1 MNSDTFSERWY
12 FSNGKLKR
20 FIILAQRNPIF
31 PVNIQ
36 GIKDFIWRMPG
47 ISCILEPKW
56 NPYICVSMAL
66 KMKVCFVSQTSA
78 VPS

>member
-1 MNSDTFSERWY
+1 MVL
-12 FSNGKLKR
+12 LKR
-20 FIILAQRNPIF
+20 QIKTIYYFGAKKSHF

-36 GIKDFIWRMPG
+36 GIRDFIWRMPG